1 MAISSRRHT
10 RIGFTLVELLV
21 VITIIGMLVALLLPA
36 VNSARKAGRQ
46 TQCLNTVKN
55 ISLAAIA
62 YDSSRGQLPGY
73 SQFIKRKAQDYAN
86 VGYDTNSRKFTVG
99 TLNVTS
105 ASQLQNVSGFS
116 WFAMLMPRLERND
129 LWDAIV
135 NPPDS
140 NPVPMPAIGDIAV
153 CPEDSDVKSQPDV
166 PGLSYSVNTGA
177 WDRDN
182 SKVFLCP
189 TAAKPNV
196 GDSPDNGVFFSY
208 ADYDRAVPPVSGPKM
223 RISSI
228 KDGAAT
234 TIMLSENIHKSYES
248 TTSSGA
254 PAFGWMFGTEQQLGI
269 VWVIPTNGT
278 SSPQPGNTINDQ
290 ERINGNEAGAVTF
303 DPTTPRFA
311 HASSGHSSGVNVA
324 FCDGHG
330 KLQRDDIDYT
340 VYQQLM
346 TPNGRKCVDPTD
358 TSKVTSG
365 NPIYGFRTLP
375 PLAEKDF
382 E

>member
-1 MAISSRRHT
+1 MATSSNRHT
-10 RIGFTLVELLV
+10 RLGFTLVELLV

-36 VNSARKAGRQ
+36 VNAARKAGRQ

-55 ISLAAIA
+55 LSLAAIA
-62 YDSSRGQLPGY
+62 YDSARGQLPGY
-73 SQFIKRKAQDYAN
+73 SQLIKRSATEYAN
-86 VGYDTNSRKFTVG
+86 LDYDSSLRKITVI
-99 TLNVTS
+99 TTPIS
-105 ASQLQNVSGFS
+105 SSSLQSVKSFS
-116 WFAMLMPRLERND
+116 WLAVLMPRLERND

-135 NPPDS
+135 NPPDKTV
-140 NPVPMPAIGDIAV
+140 PVPLPVIGDIAV

-177 WDRDN
+177 WDRN
-182 SKVFLCP
+182 SSKVFLAGP
-189 TAAKPNV
+189 GV
-196 GDSPDNGVFFSY
+196 GDTADNGVFFSY
-208 ADYDRAVPPVSGPKM
+208 ADYDRVGASGPKM

-234 TIMLSENIHKSYES
+234 TIMLAENIHKTYDP
-248 TTSSGA
+248 TTANGS
-254 PAFGWMFGTEQQLGI
+254 PAFGWMSGNEQQLGI
-269 VWVIPTNGT
+269 VWVVPPSG
-278 SSPQPGNTINDQ
+278 SSAPQPGNTINDQ
-290 ERINGNEAGAVTF
+290 ERINGNAAQLVTF
-303 DPTTPRFA
+303 DSTIPRFA
-311 HASSGHSSGVNVA
+311 RPASGHNGGVNMA

-330 KLQRDDIDYT
+330 RFQRDDIDYT

-358 TSKVTSG
+358 QTKVNSG
-365 NPIYGFRTLP
+365 TPIYDFRTLA